1 MTHSTTTGPAPGR
14 VKVAG
19 LQPAQVLTALLAVLF
34 LAAGVVGF
42 VRTGF
47 GDFAGDRH
55 AEVFGFH
62 VNPLHNTV
70 HLVFGVLGLLMA
82 SGSALSRL
90 YGWIVLLAYGAVTA
104 WGLMITGVVSVN
116 PVAGLGNPLAIN
128 NADNGLHAG
137 LAIAGLV
144 IAILPARR
152 KIVVDEP
159 AHEPELHHD
168 DTVRG
173 NRFDQPTLHHPA
185 PERDVPKPRVESMD
199 PTIDSGRVNAGR
211 IEAGKDAGLDA
222 RSGDTRPVQTQGGDT
237 RPTRTQPVD
246 VEAPGARRP
255 VR

>member
-1 MTHSTTTGPAPGR
+1 MTHSTTTGTASGR

-19 LQPAQVLTALLAVLF
+19 LQPAQVLTALLAVLL

-70 HLVFGVLGLLMA
+70 HLATGVLGLLMA

-104 WGLMITGVVSVN
+104 WGLMITGVLSVN
-116 PVAGLGNPLAIN
+116 PVSGLGNPLAIN

-137 LAIAGLV
+137 LALAGLV

-159 AHEPELHHD
+159 AYEPEAHHD
-168 DTVRG
+168 DPVRG

-185 PERDVPKPRVESMD
+185 PEREVPKPRVEAMD
-199 PTIDSGRVNAGR
+199 PTVDASKATT
-211 IEAGKDAGLDA
+211 GKVDPVA
-222 RSGDTRPVQTQGGDT
+222 GDTRPVQTRGGDT

-246 VEAPGARRP
+246 APGARPTR
-255 VR
+255 

>member
-1 MTHSTTTGPAPGR
+1 MTHSTTTGTAPGR

-19 LQPAQVLTALLAVLF
+19 LQPAQVLTALLAVLL

-47 GDFAGDRH
+47 GDFAGEGH

-70 HLVFGVLGLLMA
+70 HLATGVLGLLMA

-104 WGLMITGVVSVN
+104 WGLMITGVLSVN

-159 AHEPELHHD
+159 AHQPEIHD

-185 PERDVPKPRVESMD
+185 PERDVPKPRVEAMD
-199 PTIDSGRVNAGR
+199 PTIDPAKVNAG
-211 IEAGKDAGLDA
+211 KPDA